1 MAARSG
7 SIPFTSVYFV
17 MPLRRASTAAALMRS
32 GVSKSGS
39 PAEKLT
45 TSIPSDRSLPALA
58 AMARVTEGLISLVLS
73 ARVVILA
80 SLVVELFYQLR
91 EHIAGDEPGDVA
103 AHAQVFFQRA
113 RAYLDARFSSH
124 HEKGFQ
130 FWFEAVI

>member
-17 MPLRRASTAAALMRS
+17 MPFRSASTAAALMCS

-45 TSIPSDRSLPALA
+45 TSMPSDRSLPALA

-73 ARVVILA
+73 AIVVILA
-80 SLVVELFYQLR
+80 PLLFELLYQLR
-91 EHIAGDEPGDVA
+91 EHV
-103 AHAQVFFQRA
+103 A
-113 RAYLDARFSSH
+113 RAEH
-124 HEKGFQ
+124 
-130 FWFEAVI
+130 